1 MSKIERSKPFMK
13 EEPIERRKITVKI
26 PATLKKKMQHFIVD
40 MQSTGIDQDE
50 LVTKAVEEYLSKHG
64 R

>member
-13 EEPIERRKITVKI
+13 EEPVDRRKITVKI
-26 PATLKKKMQHFIVD
+26 PAALKKRMQHFVVD
-40 MQSTGIDQDE
+40 MQSTGIDQDG
-50 LVTKAVEEYLSKHG
+50 LVTAALEEYLAKHG